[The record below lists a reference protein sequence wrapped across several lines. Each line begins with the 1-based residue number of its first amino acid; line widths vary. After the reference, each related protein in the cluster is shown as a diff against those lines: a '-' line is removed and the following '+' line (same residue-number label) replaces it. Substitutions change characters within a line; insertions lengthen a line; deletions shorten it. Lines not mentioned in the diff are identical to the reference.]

1 MLTKTENNLNL
12 NLFKSKMKRGLF
24 FSVIFIL
31 ILVSSFASAN
41 FLTNS
46 FGKITGSVIRS
57 CETNDDCNT
66 DQYCNWLG
74 FCSTSSCTSGWSCGD
89 WSACGTNSQRTRTCT
104 DLNNCASDKQET
116 DACTYVAPLKACT
129 PTDSFCAGGGV
140 GDEMCSYY
148 RNVPLVCVKDTV
160 NNCIKFADKT
170 ACTSTQKCEYDLNT
184 KKASCVQNAGTG
196 CPTTACTV
204 GTKKCGGAS
213 GAQIQTCVVT
223 SSTNSCG
230 VWGTATACT
239 TAGQTCQTTNNVAEC
254 KTTAAACTPNCNL
267 PDWSTVSCVN
277 NQQTRSCT
285 SSNCATPKTET
296 QGCISTTPPTCQ
308 WGYEDISKAFCYDDG
323 RKRILATQT
332 NAPCTGNPD
341 NTKCS
346 ATGGWKNNVPG
357 TQGWSC
363 DVGSCT
369 PTGTANK
376 CGWNGCFPAVGT
388 TDPNCKTPDGEL
400 IINDPA
406 GCYCDYAGCFG
417 TGGGWKNYA
426 CLNFAPS
433 SGLRVGIANGDIS
446 MAMIG
451 LSNSCSQIQNEAG
464 NVVAN
469 YLLGYYYF
477 EVPLGSSTN
486 GPPSGWLER
495 YNFVKAL
502 YSSKKSLVAQS
513 VSRVCQNM
521 NIPQCSQKM
530 ADIGL
535 VGDGY
540 GSSWRQWRLDQ
551 ALSSCFVYGIGSA
564 TVYGNGDIKILAQDL
579 LIGNAFDP
587 TLDLTS
593 QSFKTR
599 CQDLLKGG
607 TECTATNTLAVC
619 GNAKTCYGGLCCT
632 PAPSAATCPPHIMY
646 SIACD
651 SSNKQTRTCGSC
663 DSVITEKRDCPA
675 FSIVSTSP
683 SGTLGGYT
691 GSGYMNCRQDEA
703 TIIVWP
709 NRISECRY
717 SKTSTDYN
725 LMKSMPSVTNVGDRL
740 DIRAEVP
747 ISVGLNTFN
756 VKCKLT
762 GTETYATSTISFTN
776 PSAYCSS
783 NPTSSSAPTLDFNY
797 GGSYAPVSVVSGGS
811 VVLNWSAT
819 NINRCQMFRN
829 GTLYNDNVFNSYGLV
844 TPSQKGIFCV
854 GCVGGGVINSSKFTL
869 TCNGPGG
876 TVSKDMTVNPNRA
889 SSGTAALIDTI
900 APKISSGKP
909 SGTLLSETTQTT
921 ISTETDEESRCKYAL
936 TSKVEYDKMPNSFT
950 YTSNSQY
957 KVSHSR
963 AGFLVSAGTN
973 KVYIR
978 CVDLAG
984 NKDTEDYML
993 TFSTTSSS
1001 LVNSPSASAA
1011 VASSSTPSTSKRS
1024 SSENCNGC
1032 LVGQK
1037 CYNLGH
1043 RSNIDYCSDETKFV
1057 RQKNVDESC
1066 GNNFECKSN
1075 LCSESKCT
1083 EVNVG
1088 FFKKLVRWVKGVF
1101 GGN

>member
-1 MLTKTENNLNL
+1 
-12 NLFKSKMKRGLF
+12 MKRGLV
-24 FSVIFIL
+24 FSLIFLTIL
-31 ILVSSFASAN
+31 SLSLVSFVSAN
-41 FLTNS
+41 ILSNS
-46 FGKITGSVIRS
+46 LGKISGNVFQS
-57 CETNDDCNT
+57 CDENTDCDI
-66 DQYCNWLG
+66 DQYCNWFG
-74 FCSTSSCTSGWSCGD
+74 FCSSYSCTSGWSCGD
-89 WSACGTNSQRTRTCT
+89 WSACGANNQKTRTCT

-116 DACTYVAPLKACT
+116 ESCTYVPSLKACT
-129 PTDSFCAGGGV
+129 PTDLLCESGGV
-140 GDEMCSYY
+140 GYELCPDPAY
-148 RNVPLVCVKDTV
+148 RNVPIQCVKDTT
-160 NNCIKFADKT
+160 NNCVKWTDKT
-170 ACTSTQKCEYDLNT
+170 ACTSTQKCEYDTNT
-184 KKASCVQNAGTG
+184 KKANCVSTTGTA

-204 GTKKCGGAS
+204 GAKKCGGTN
-213 GAQIQTCVVT
+213 GAQIQTCMVT
-223 SSTNSCG
+223 SSANNCG

-285 SSNCATPKTET
+285 STNCAIPKTET
-296 QGCISTTPPTCQ
+296 QSCISTTPPTCQ

-323 RKRILATQT
+323 RKRILASQA

-357 TQGWSC
+357 APGWSC
-363 DVGSCT
+363 DVGSCI

-376 CGWNGCFPAVGT
+376 CGWNGCFPAPGT
-388 TDPNCKTPDGEL
+388 TDPNCKTPDGTV
-400 IINDPA
+400 IINDPNSCPCSN
-406 GCYCDYAGCFG
+406 GAGCFG
-417 TGGGWKNYA
+417 TGGEWRNYG
-426 CLNFAPS
+426 CSLFEPTRN
-433 SGLRVGIANGDIS
+433 LRAGIANNDLG

-464 NVVAN
+464 NAVTN
-469 YLLGYYYF
+469 YLLGYNYF

-502 YSSKKSLVAQS
+502 DTSKKALVAQS
-513 VSRVCQNM
+513 VSRTCQNG

-530 ADIGL
+530 TDVGLIGN
-535 VGDGY
+535 GNSDS
-540 GSSWRQWRLDQ
+540 SSWRQWRINQ
-551 ALSSCFVYGIGSA
+551 ALGSCFVYGIGSA
-564 TVYGNGDIKILAQDL
+564 TVYGNGDIKLLGPDL

-587 TLDLTS
+587 TLDLNS
-593 QSFKTR
+593 QAFKTR
-599 CQDLLKGG
+599 CGNLLRGG
-607 TECTATNTLAVC
+607 AECTATNTLAVC

-632 PAPSAATCPPHIMY
+632 PAPSAATCPSHIMY

-691 GSGYMNCRQDEA
+691 GSGYLNCRQDDT

-717 SKTSTDYN
+717 SKTSTDYT

-762 GTETYATSTISFTN
+762 GAETYATSTISFTN
-776 PSAYCSS
+776 PSAYCAS

-819 NINRCQMFRN
+819 NINKCQLFRN
-829 GTLYNDNVFNSYGLV
+829 GTLYNDNIFNSYTVV
-844 TPSQKGIFCV
+844 TPSQKGILCI
-854 GCVGGGVINSSKFTL
+854 GCADGGIKNLYKFTL

-889 SSGTAALIDTI
+889 SSGSAALIDTVV
-900 APKISSGKP
+900 PKISSGKP
-909 SGTLLSETTQTT
+909 SGTLLSGTTQTT
-921 ISTETDEESRCKYAL
+921 ISIETNEEARCKYSI
-936 TSKVEYDKMPNSFT
+936 TSRTDYDKMSNSFDYASST
-950 YTSNSQY
+950 QY
-957 KVSHSR
+957 KTAHSK
-963 AGFLVSAGTN
+963 ASFPVSAGRN
-973 KVYIR
+973 NVYVK
-978 CVDLAG
+978 CVDFAG
-984 NKDTEDYML
+984 NKDTEDYIL

-1001 LVNSPSASAA
+1001 LVTSSSSPAA

-1024 SSENCNGC
+1024 SPENCNGC

-1043 RSNIDYCSDETKFV
+1043 RSNIDYCAEESKFK

-1083 EVNVG
+1083 ETDVG

-1101 GGN
+1101 RGN